1 MIVAEWTKKAMT
13 VQLSGMDP
21 EAGLAWLLQIAP
33 QAGPKVESLIA
44 AQQRKVDARLR
55 ELARLEG
62 LREMER
68 DLWLEGLPLV
78 GGIDEAGRGPLAGP
92 VVAACVILPHD
103 VWLERLDDSKK
114 LSAPVRERLYG
125 EIREKAVSWG
135 IGICDAGYID
145 RVNILNAT
153 RKAMLLAVQA
163 MKRRPD
169 AFIIDAVR
177 LPLPERQVSV
187 PRADSRC
194 LAVAAASV
202 LAKVTR
208 DRIMDKLDA
217 EWPAYGFIRNKGY
230 GTAEHMAAL
239 HRAGPC
245 PLHRQSFIGGIL
257 GAKNGRGHNPLSSD
271 WQGGDRDAD

>member
-1 MIVAEWTKKAMT
+1 MAEWTKKAMT
-13 VQLSGMDP
+13 AQLSGMDP

-33 QAGPKVESLIA
+33 QAGGKAESLIA
-44 AQQRKVDARLR
+44 AQQKKVDARMR
-55 ELARLEG
+55 EHARLAG

-68 DLWLEGLPLV
+68 DLWFDGFPLV

-92 VVAACVILPHD
+92 VVAACVILPRD

-125 EIREKAVSWG
+125 EIREKAVAWG
-135 IGICDAGYID
+135 VGVCDAAYID

-153 RKAMLLAVQA
+153 RKAMMLAVQA
-163 MKRRPD
+163 MKQRPD

-177 LPLPERQVSV
+177 LPLPEHQVSV

-208 DRIMDKLDA
+208 DRIMDRLDVA
-217 EWPAYGFIRNKGY
+217 WPAYGFIRNKGY
-230 GTAEHMAAL
+230 GTAEHVAAL
-239 HRAGPC
+239 RRVGPC
-245 PLHRQSFIGGIL
+245 SLHRQSFIGGIL
-257 GAKNGRGHNPLSSD
+257 GTQA
-271 WQGGDRDAD
+271 DRSRSTWDTETREGELDAD